1 MFGLLVLGA
10 LGAFLLF
17 GLLVLGVIGGIL
29 KLVFGLLFLPLR
41 LLGKLIALPF
51 MAVGVFF
58 KLLFGVM
65 FLPLLF
71 VGGLVVLAGLVVAAV
86 VGLLVPLMPLLIVG
100 VVVWGLV
107 KVFSRPGAVVVP
119 RA

>member
-1 MFGLLVLGA
+1 
-10 LGAFLLF
+10 
-17 GLLVLGVIGGIL
+17 
-29 KLVFGLLFLPLR
+29 
-41 LLGKLIALPF
+41 

-71 VGGLVVLAGLVVAAV
+71 AGGLVVLVGLILTTV

-107 KVFSRPGAVVVP
+107 KVFSRPGAAVVP
-119 RA
+119 RV